1 MMTENPINNENDI
14 KWTDSFTEDYIE
26 IAEEDDN
33 CCKSVHTQEVFPV
46 LIFLLILL
54 IASIF
59 VILKYII
66 KVT

>member
-1 MMTENPINNENDI
+1 MTDNPIINENDI
-14 KWTDSFTEDYIE
+14 WTESFTEDYIE
-26 IAEEDDN
+26 IAEEDDK
-33 CCKSVHTQEVFPV
+33 CCKSVHTQEVLPV